1 MTHLPALEGLIE
13 RCEAAQGPDEHIDC
27 LVWQIAAP
35 DQRVMFDGGK
45 AFGPGPKRAATYGRL
60 ADFPL
65 ENWSDWHAV
74 RMLIDAPPATSSI
87 DAALALKDRLLP
99 GWFWRA
105 GHIPAVHWEHGVGYR
120 NWAHISRTDA
130 SNCDF
135 EDEGTGWAHT
145 VPLAII
151 LAAFDAK
158 LRSLTKLE
166 G

>member
-1 MTHLPALEGLIE
+1 MVTPSHLPALEVLIE

-74 RMLIDAPPATSSI
+74 RMLIDAPPVTSSI
-87 DAALALKDRLLP
+87 DAALALTERLLP
-99 GWFWRA
+99 GLMIECGRYTEADGGPA
-105 GHIPAVHWEHGVGYR
+105 GCFAR
-120 NWAHISRTDA
+120 ISNYAMGDGPR
-130 SNCDF
+130 F
-135 EDEGTGWAHT
+135 EDDHEQAATL
-145 VPLAII
+145 PLAII
-151 LAAFDAK
+151 LATLQA
-158 LRSLTKLE
+158 LRSFTKLE